1 MKDFDDNISFV
12 ARHFRHGAF
21 DTRKALTAVTGRR
34 LWWTPLRAVASVAI
48 VAVLAVTATVAFHD
62 DIFPASSGPATEQTS
77 TPKAM
82 QVKVLDFDG
91 ATLPQVADKIR
102 ETYGA
107 ELEGMPENA
116 DSLRLTL
123 RYEGNARDLVEA
135 INETLGTKL
144 KVKTQE

>member
-21 DTRKALTAVTGRR
+21 DTRRALTAVTGRR
-34 LWWTPLRAVASVAI
+34 LGWTPLRAAASVAI
-48 VAVLAVTATVAFHD
+48 AAVLAVTATVVMRN
-62 DIFPASSGPATEQTS
+62 DILPSAPGPAAEQTA

-102 ETYGA
+102 ETYGT
-107 ELEGMPENA
+107 ELEGMPEGA